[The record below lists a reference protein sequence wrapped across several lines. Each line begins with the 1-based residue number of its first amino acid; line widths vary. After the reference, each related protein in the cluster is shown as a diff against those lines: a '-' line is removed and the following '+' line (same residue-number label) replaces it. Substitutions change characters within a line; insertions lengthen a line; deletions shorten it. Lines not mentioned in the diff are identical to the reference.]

1 LTEIARGGH
10 EAPAPQHRRES
21 QAGAGDEK
29 TTRVVVVF
37 VALML
42 GVFLAALDQVIVAT
56 ALPTIVG
63 DLHGVNHIAWVITA
77 YLLALTIGIP
87 MYGKL
92 GDLFGRKWLFA
103 FAIALFIAGSAL
115 SGQSHSMT
123 ELIVFRAVQGFGAA
137 GLMIGAQSIIGDIVS
152 PRERGKYMGFI
163 GAMFGIATVAGPLVG
178 GYLTDHVS
186 WRWVF
191 YVNVPIGV
199 IALVIVVF
207 WLHLHRPQRR
217 PRLDILGMLL
227 LGGASACAV
236 LVGTW
241 GGTQY
246 AWRSRVIIGLE
257 IGFVVLAVLFV
268 VAERFAAEPVMPL
281 RMFRS
286 SVFTLSSL
294 IGLVVGVAM
303 FGAVSYIPTF
313 LQFVDNVS
321 ATTSGLLM
329 LPLVG
334 GILVAA
340 IGSGQIVSAT
350 GHYKLFPIFGTLIA
364 AVGMGL
370 LSRMSLTSTRVD
382 NGIYMAVLGFGIGL
396 VMQILV
402 LIVQNDAKPQD
413 LGSATAA
420 SNYFRQLGGTFG
432 SGIVGSLFVSR
443 VTSDLKSQVPPGAAA
458 HLPNVAGI
466 TPQALN
472 HLPPTLAH
480 DFVVAYSQ
488 ALPRIF
494 LYLVPVLMAGWLLA
508 LFLKEK
514 PLRLTTGFESADG
527 EAGVP
532 PQRTAASGTATAP
545 GPALETATAPAA
557 AEPAMTAEQAA
568 STAGWPHDDAGELVG
583 AGVAGRGEPDG
594 RSWDGDGRAM
604 RADAGDAA
612 STLAAGVMPAMNSAT
627 AATGV
632 GNGSAGDG
640 TPVTGRI
647 RRPDGAPVSGAAV
660 TLIDTSGRQAG
671 RASAGPDGSFRIPAP
686 GSGLYTLI
694 AMAAAH
700 QPQASMVR
708 VGSGPV
714 QHDVLLAGT
723 SLLTGTVQEAG
734 TGEPIAQATVTLAGP
749 RGEVLAARN
758 TDKTGRYLF
767 TDLVS
772 GDYTLAVSAQTREP
786 AALLIT
792 VTGGET
798 VQDVQLA
805 GRSRLTGTA
814 KSADGQPVPDARVAL
829 LDRDGNVATVTRT
842 GPDGAYSFEDLPP
855 GDYTVVA
862 SGYPPVA
869 QTLQIAPGQPH
880 THDPVLGH
888 PETR

>member
-1 LTEIARGGH
+1 MTETAPDGH
-10 EAPAPQHRRES
+10 AAPASDHQRQSEDQPPK
-21 QAGAGDEK
+21 EK

-37 VALML
+37 IALML

-56 ALPTIVG
+56 ALPVIVG

-103 FAIALFIAGSAL
+103 FAIALFIAGSTL
-115 SGQSHSMT
+115 SGQAQSMT
-123 ELIVFRAVQGFGAA
+123 QLIIFRAVQGFGAA
-137 GLMIGAQSIIGDIVS
+137 GLMIGAQAIIGDIVS

-163 GAMFGIATVAGPLVG
+163 GAMFGIATVAGPLAG

-191 YVNVPIGV
+191 YVNVPIGAV
-199 IALVIVVF
+199 ALAIVVF
-207 WLHLHRPQRR
+207 ALHLHRPRRR

-236 LVGTW
+236 LVGVW

-246 AWRSRVIIGLE
+246 PWRSWTIIGLG
-257 IGFVVLAVLFV
+257 IGFVVLAALFV
-268 VAERFAAEPVMPL
+268 VAEHFAAEPVMPL

-286 SVFTLSSL
+286 SVFSLASL

-313 LQFVDNVS
+313 LQFVEHVS

-340 IGSGQIVSAT
+340 IGSGQIVTAT

-364 AVGMGL
+364 AVGLAL
-370 LSRMSLTSTRVD
+370 LSRMSITSTRVD

-443 VTSDLKSQVPPGAAA
+443 LTTELRHEVPAGAAS

-466 TPQALN
+466 TPQALQRM
-472 HLPPTLAH
+472 PAALAH
-480 DFVVAYSQ
+480 DFVVAYSR
-488 ALPRIF
+488 ALPRIY
-494 LYLVPVLMAGWLLA
+494 LYLVPVLLAGLLLS
-508 LFLKEK
+508 LFVKQK
-514 PLRLTTGFESADG
+514 TLRTTTGFEEGAGGAGKPPAPAVSAAV
-527 EAGVP
+527 AG
-532 PQRTAASGTATAP
+532 AP
-545 GPALETATAPAA
+545 GNAAPATVPAGPDGAETAGARTP
-557 AEPAMTAEQAA
+557 
-568 STAGWPHDDAGELVG
+568 ELVG
-583 AGVAGRGEPDG
+583 VPAGGPPSVNGDTARAGRV
-594 RSWDGDGRAM
+594 GDGRA
-604 RADAGDAA
+604 
-612 STLAAGVMPAMNSAT
+612 AAGRPAGFAEPVNSVLT
-627 AATGV
+627 ADGAAD
-632 GNGSAGDG
+632 GSGDGAGDG
-640 TPVTGRI
+640 AGPPVTGRI
-647 RRPDGAPVSGAAV
+647 RQPDGAPVTAAAV
-660 TLIDTSGRQAG
+660 TLIDTSGNQVG
-671 RASAGPDGSFRIPAP
+671 RAQVAPDGSFRITAP
-686 GSGLYTLI
+686 GPGVYTLI
-694 AMAAAH
+694 AIAAAH

-708 VGSGPV
+708 VGDGPV
-714 QHDVLLAGT
+714 QHDVMLAGT
-723 SLLTGTVQEAG
+723 GQLAGTVRAAG
-734 TGEPIAQATVTLAGP
+734 SGEPVAEATVTLARP
-749 RGEVLAARN
+749 DGEVLAART
-758 TDKTGRYLF
+758 TDEAGRYSF
-767 TDLVS
+767 TDLVA
-772 GDYTLAVSAQTREP
+772 GDYTLAVNGP
-786 AALLIT
+786 AHAPSVQPVR
-792 VTGGET
+792 VTGGDT

-805 GRSRLTGTA
+805 ARSRLAGTA
-814 KSADGQPVPDARVAL
+814 RTADGRAVPDARVAL
-829 LDRDGNVATVTRT
+829 LDPDGNVAAVATT
-842 GPDGAYSFEDLPP
+842 GPDGGYSFEGLPP
-855 GDYTVVA
+855 GDYTIVA

-869 QTLQIAPGQPH
+869 QTLQIASGGPH
-880 THDPVLGH
+880 AHDPVLGH
-888 PETR
+888 PAAS